1 MLKLVYN
8 NRTILNSTRTGYVG
22 FTPAEPPAPVPDYT
36 LLQTDLRTLGLTN
49 AYQTLGSSIDLSNM
63 THRFLCIK
71 FGATNNQSG
80 AGVYDVRLSPSNISS
95 LRWHSYYSRIQR
107 RAPLC
112 YGRSTVTVNHNCYFT
127 QSGSELYFATN
138 TTAFRSGVWADYKVI
153 LNLDTGYIR
162 VWVPSVDSYVEY
174 SITAP
179 TQFNCVSC
187 NGDGGGYSS
196 AIRNLY
202 VYSAKTWDIALSL

>member
-8 NRTILNSTRTGYVG
+8 NRTILNSARTGYVG
-22 FTPAEPPAPVPDYT
+22 FTPAEPPAPDYT
-36 LLQTDLRTLGLTN
+36 LLQTDLRTLGLN
-49 AYQTLGSSIDLSNM
+49 QAYQSLGSSINFANLQ
-63 THRFLCIK
+63 HRFICIK
-71 FGATNNQSG
+71 FDAVNNDTG
-80 AGVYDVRLSPSNISS
+80 AGRYYVDLSPQAVNE
-95 LRWHSYYSRIQR
+95 LRWHSYASRIYY

-112 YGRSTVTVNHNCYFT
+112 YGRSTVTVNHNCYFK
-127 QSGSELYFATN
+127 QQGSELYFATN
-138 TTAFRSGVWADYKVI
+138 SKAFTSGVWADYKVI

-179 TQFNCVSC
+179 TQFNNVSC
-187 NGDGGGYSS
+187 QGDSGSMRS
-196 AIRNLY
+196 ALRNLY